1 MGETKK
7 QNGSGSAVLKFFLIL
22 LIFATLGLGVY
33 AGFNLLSAGTSSVSQ
48 KTEEKVKRNYVVID
62 EAVSLSDVS
71 EAAINSASSHDVKM
85 NSTWTFS
92 DGRAYSKDAFVE
104 NPSSNINSVYFDIK
118 VNGYAESIF
127 TSPVLPVGSHIENI
141 TLDKALK
148 AGTYNCTLTYTLLSK
163 DGKDSVGTLQ
173 MALKIIIGS

>member
-1 MGETKK
+1 VAETKK
-7 QNGSGSAVLKFFLIL
+7 QRRSGSAVLKLILIL
-22 LIFATLGLGVY
+22 LIFATLGLGIY
-33 AGFNLLSAGTSSVSQ
+33 AGFNLLSKGSRSVTSN
-48 KTEEKVKRNYVVID
+48 TEEKVKRNYVVLD
-62 EAVSLSDVS
+62 ETVSLQNVDESK
-71 EAAINSASSHDVKM
+71 INSASSHDVKM

-92 DGRAYSKDAFVE
+92 DGKAYSKDAFVE
-104 NPSSNINSVYFDIK
+104 NPSSNLNSVYFEIK
-118 VNGYAESIF
+118 VNGYDENIF

-173 MALKIIIGS
+173 MALKIIVNA

>member
-1 MGETKK
+1 MAKRKK
-7 QNGSGSAVLKFFLIL
+7 GSVIVKIIL
-22 LIFATLGLGVY
+22 AIFIILSLSLGVI
-33 AGFNLLSAGTSSVSQ
+33 AGYKLLTGELSESSS
-48 KTEEKVKRNYVVID
+48 KTEKTVKRNYVVID
-62 EAVSLSDVS
+62 ETVSLSDVS
-71 EAAINSASSHDVKM
+71 EVAINSASSHDVKM

-92 DGRAYSKDAFVE
+92 DGKAYSKDAFVE
-104 NPSSNINSVYFDIK
+104 NPSSNINTVYFDVK

-163 DGKDSVGTLQ
+163 DGKESVGTLQ
-173 MALKIIIGS
+173 MALKIIIQS

>member
-1 MGETKK
+1 VAKK
-7 QNGSGSAVLKFFLIL
+7 KTGSVIIKIILIL
-22 LIFATLGLGVY
+22 FIILSLSLGVI
-33 AGFNLLSAGTSSVSQ
+33 AGYKLLTGKSSDSHS
-48 KTEEKVKRNYVVID
+48 KTEETVKRNYVVID
-62 EAVSLSDVS
+62 ETVSLSDVS
-71 EAAINSASSHDVKM
+71 EAAVNSASSHDVKM
-85 NSTWTFS
+85 NSAWTFS
-92 DGRAYSKDAFVE
+92 DGKAYSKDAFVE

-173 MALKIIIGS
+173 MALKIIVQS

>member
-1 MGETKK
+1 MAKK
-7 QNGSGSAVLKFFLIL
+7 QTGSVIIKIILVLFIIL
-22 LIFATLGLGVY
+22 TLSLGVI
-33 AGFNLLSAGTSSVSQ
+33 AGYRLLTSKSALPAV
-48 KTEEKVKRNYVVID
+48 TEETVKRNYVVLD
-62 EAVSLSDVS
+62 DTVSLQNVDESK
-71 EAAINSASSHDVKM
+71 INSASSHDVKM

-92 DGRAYSKDAFVE
+92 DGKAYSKDAFVE
-104 NPSSNINSVYFDIK
+104 NPSSNLNSVYFEIK
-118 VNGYAESIF
+118 VNGYDEPIF

-173 MALKIIIGS
+173 MALKIIVNA

>member
-1 MGETKK
+1 MTKK
-7 QNGSGSAVLKFFLIL
+7 KTGSVIIKIILIL
-22 LIFATLGLGVY
+22 FIILSLSLGVI
-33 AGFNLLSAGTSSVSQ
+33 AGYRLLTGKSSDSPS
-48 KTEEKVKRNYVVID
+48 KTEETVKRNYVVVD
-62 EAVSLSDVS
+62 ETVSLSDVS
-71 EAAINSASSHDVKM
+71 EEAINSASSHDVKM

-92 DGRAYSKDAFVE
+92 DGKAYSKDAFVE
-104 NPSSNINSVYFDIK
+104 NPSSNLNSVYFDIK
-118 VNGYAESIF
+118 VNGYDESIF

-173 MALKIIIGS
+173 MALKIIIQS